1 MQVRSKGA
9 RLACFAATLASA
21 VLLAGACSDATPTAA
36 DVDASFAK
44 GGNSMNPGKMG
55 DAMVWTTNLKPMN
68 AHATKRAV
76 TGKATFIVKDGM
88 FTAIVDAKGVAPGV
102 PHPQHIHGFTSGKE
116 AVCPGP
122 QADDDRDGLVEL
134 LEGLPFYGPVLV
146 PLDKDLENTAQQI
159 PLFPTPEDYD
169 YHYEQTIPLSELY
182 DYEGFSPGMDI
193 NLAIRAVVVHGAF
206 VNGQYQ
212 AVLPVACGDLKR
224 VQ

>member
-1 MQVRSKGA
+1 
-9 RLACFAATLASA
+9 
-21 VLLAGACSDATPTAA
+21 
-36 DVDASFAK
+36 
-44 GGNSMNPGKMG
+44 MNPGKMG

-122 QADDDRDGLVEL
+122 QADDDGDGLVEL

-193 NLAIRAVVVHGAF
+193 NLAIRTVVVHGAF
-206 VNGQYQ
+206 VNGEYQ